1 MTISVDFFLC
11 FRRRRVRRLDLDLD
25 LDLGL
30 LDRLALQTTT
40 TTKSARLLRCSCFS
54 FGGYIYK
61 QRDETFLEKK
71 KEENVPQKENPPPTT
86 PGEDAKKK
94 VYIIIWEADVLPLHH
109 KRVVE
114 NNTPSTF
121 RRELFI
127 HYIVYASRKSNPRL
141 QLFLL
146 SLKEEEEEEENT
158 KFIQFLRLS
167 LGFSI

>member
-54 FGGYIYK
+54 FGGYIK
-61 QRDETFLEKK
+61 TKRRNVLEKK
-71 KEENVPQKENPPPTT
+71 RKKMSPRKSPPTT
-86 PGEDAKKK
+86 PEKTQKKS
-94 VYIIIWEADVLPLHH
+94 ILWEADVLPLHH

-146 SLKEEEEEEENT
+146 SHKEEEENT
-158 KFIQFLRLS
+158 KFFQFLDTRLNPS
-167 LGFSI
+167 LSPF

>member
-11 FRRRRVRRLDLDLD
+11 FRRRRVRRLD

-54 FGGYIYK
+54 FGGYIQTK
-61 QRDETFLEKK
+61 RRNVFGKK
-71 KEENVPQKENPPPTT
+71 KGRQCPPERKSPPTT

-127 HYIVYASRKSNPRL
+127 DIYILSSTLAGNRIRGSSCFFSLSQRRRRRRRKHKVHSI
-141 QLFLL
+141 F
-146 SLKEEEEEEENT
+146 
-158 KFIQFLRLS
+158 RLS

>member
-30 LDRLALQTTT
+30 LDCLALQTTT

-71 KEENVPQKENPPPTT
+71 RKKMSPRKKIPPQPPREKTQ
-86 PGEDAKKK
+86 KK
-94 VYIIIWEADVLPLHH
+94 VYSIIWEADVLPLHH

-127 HYIVYASRKSNPRL
+127 DIYILSSTLAGNRIRGSSCFFSLSKKKKKKKKTQSSFN
-141 QLFLL
+141 FLD
-146 SLKEEEEEEENT
+146 SL
-158 KFIQFLRLS
+158 
-167 LGFSI
+167 